1 MIAEAGFYNRVQ
13 NMTVLKPS
21 PSRFEWLN
29 FRQTAVR
36 DLAFALASPPLLC
49 QWPTEFIP
57 QRTIELPDHQFWQS
71 HYQRYLPRLRAL
83 DDDPTELNQSLA
95 KLSSSRLGIRFEALL
110 SFWLNDHSN
119 HWHDFELLA
128 KNIQLKDEKRTIG
141 EVDFII
147 ENKLTHEI
155 EHWELSLKFYLGEGA
170 LQPYEWRGLNDR
182 DTFGRKIKHTL
193 QKQFNVDRI
202 HLPELGEKTINKRV
216 AIFKGRLFYPDQVLD
231 SAKESLANWLHP
243 DHLQGTWG
251 YQLPSEIN
259 WRRAARR
266 EWLTPEPTPLQQ
278 IKPTYLIHGLYL
290 GTPIE
295 QAIDDQI
302 NPIERMIRVPSHNYP
317 YRKTYTVPTNC
328 KPIAQKQLNI

>member
-1 MIAEAGFYNRVQ
+1 
-13 NMTVLKPS
+13 MTVLQPS

-36 DLAFALASPPLLC
+36 DLAFALASPPLLS
-49 QWPTEFIP
+49 QWPTEFTP
-57 QRTIELPDHQFWQS
+57 QRTIELPDYQFWQN

-83 DDDPTELNQSLA
+83 DDDPTELNQTLA
-95 KLSSSRLGIRFEALL
+95 ALPSSRLGIRFEALL
-110 SFWLNDHSN
+110 SFWLNDHSG

-147 ENKLTHEI
+147 KNKITQKI

-193 QKQFNVDRI
+193 ARQFNVDRI
-202 HLPELGEKTINKRV
+202 LLPELGEKTIDKRIAV
-216 AIFKGRLFYPDQVLD
+216 FKGRLFYPDQVAD
-231 SAKESLANWLHP
+231 SAKESLAAWLHP
-243 DHLQGTWG
+243 EHLRGTWG
-251 YQLPSEIN
+251 YQLPSDIT

-266 EWLTPEPTPLQQ
+266 EWLTPEPSPQKQL
-278 IKPTYLIHGLYL
+278 KPIYLIHGLYL
-290 GTPIE
+290 GMPNGQI
-295 QAIDDQI
+295 IDDQI
-302 NPIERMIRVPSHNYP
+302 NPIERMIRVPVVRYP
-317 YRKTYTVPTNC
+317 YNKSYIALTDCN
-328 KPIAQKQLNI
+328 PIA

>member
-1 MIAEAGFYNRVQ
+1 
-13 NMTVLKPS
+13 MTVLQPS

-36 DLAFALASPPLLC
+36 DLAFALASPPLLSH
-49 QWPTEFIP
+49 WPTEFTP
-57 QRTIELPDHQFWQS
+57 QRPIELPDHQFWQS
-71 HYQRYLPRLRAL
+71 HYHRYLPRLLEL
-83 DDDPTELNQSLA
+83 DNDPTELNQSLA
-95 KLSSSRLGIRFEALL
+95 KLPSSRLGIRFEALL
-110 SFWLNDHSN
+110 SFWLNDQSG

-147 ENKLTHEI
+147 KNKLTSEI

-202 HLPELGEKTINKRV
+202 HLPDLGEKTIDKRV
-216 AIFKGRLFYPDQVLD
+216 SIFKGRLFYPDQMAD
-231 SAKESLANWLHP
+231 SAKESLATWLHP
-243 DHLQGTWG
+243 DHLRGTWG
-251 YQLPSEIN
+251 YHLPPDIS

-266 EWLTPEPTPLQQ
+266 EWLTPEPNPHKQ
-278 IKPTYLIHGLYL
+278 IKPIYLIHGLYL
-290 GTPIE
+290 GMPIG
-295 QAIDDQI
+295 QVIDDQI
-302 NPIERMIRVPSHNYP
+302 NPIERMIRVPTTRFP
-317 YRKTYTVPTNC
+317 YNKTDHALTCC
-328 KPIAQKQLNI
+328 KPIA